1 MSRAQTITRV
11 AWRVVAVTCLALVV
25 YPPGTTAVV
34 DWVAAHDRIDV
45 PYVRDCH
52 GIFRRPEE
60 CPGATEARER

>member
-1 MSRAQTITRV
+1 MSRARGVTKV
-11 AWRVVAVTCLALVV
+11 VWRVVAVAGMALIA
-25 YPPGTTAVV
+25 YPPGSTAVV

-52 GIFRRPEE
+52 GIFRRPVE